1 MINIKYW
8 DKGAGMANSIAIAS
22 GKGGV
27 GKTTTASNLAIYY
40 ARKGLQIGLIDI
52 DPLSD
57 IAVIFDLP
65 KSLFTNKEQKLLKN
79 KSLDSYTINILP
91 NLDLLFPISKTGT
104 FDSLILKELIGDD
117 YSSELNDKYDL
128 LIYDMPAGMQVE
140 ENLSFLSL
148 SKHLVLVTNPEPVS
162 HVAAGAYLKEAR
174 KKATMENVYI
184 WHNKYKGYSEI
195 NFDPTDIIGNYNKN
209 MPPEEHIKKEDFNI
223 TNIAFIPEDRSM
235 DLLQGDPAILVQ
247 LLRNISNILD
257 MVHGDLIQNIPCK
270 ADVSN
275 RMMNLIKFYFK
286 EHPIIPN
293 SEEALG
299 NLAAYIAI
307 LSGISVKESK
317 SKDYQLFTDN
327 QKNELLQFI
336 DAVQSNTLRHQLM
349 KAGRLIK
356 QKIASLESE
365 SSLFSVPMAHDPG
378 STLDKELSIVLIK
391 IQQLHIASLYN
402 SGGLLLF
409 YFSLY
414 KLFQSDK
421 LLNIL
426 LKFIPRKDKNSNE
439 RDRYTQ
445 IKNLLR
451 IDSTYQKSYIRLIKT
466 FLPLISRQV
475 ATAAKTFELKN
486 LVFRGSDGYIMK
498 SVYLKLTSAFIH
510 EAVNGGL
517 GIIINFDYR
526 PASAMFT
533 KSAEEL
539 LLKISSQDKVQ
550 L

>member
-1 MINIKYW
+1 
-8 DKGAGMANSIAIAS
+8 MANSIAIAS

-40 ARKGLQIGLIDI
+40 ARKGLQVGLIDI

-65 KSLFTNKEQKLLKN
+65 QSLFKNKEPKLLKN
-79 KSLDSYTINILP
+79 KPLESYTINILP
-91 NLDLLFPISKTGT
+91 NLDLLFPISKTGA
-104 FDSLILKELIGDD
+104 FDSIVLKELIGND

-128 LIYDMPAGMQVE
+128 LIYDMPAGMQAE

-148 SKHLVLVTNPEPVS
+148 SSHLVLVTNPEPVS
-162 HVAAGAYLKEAR
+162 HVAAGAYLKEAN
-174 KKATMENVYI
+174 KKGSKSKIYI
-184 WHNKYKGYSEI
+184 WHNRYKGYSEI

-209 MPPEEHIKKEDFNI
+209 MPHEDHINSDEFNI
-223 TNIAFIPEDRSM
+223 LNIAFIPEDRSM

-257 MVHGDLIQNIPCK
+257 MVHSDLLKNIPCN
-270 ADVSN
+270 ADISD

-293 SEEALG
+293 AEEALG

-307 LSGISVKESK
+307 LSGISVQESK
-317 SKDYQLFTDN
+317 TEDYQLFTDN
-327 QKNELLQFI
+327 QKNELISFI
-336 DAVQSNTLRHQLM
+336 NAVQNNSMRHQLI
-349 KAGRLIK
+349 KTGRLIN

-365 SSLFSVPMAHDPG
+365 SSLFSVPMSHDPG
-378 STLDKELSIVLIK
+378 SALDKELSIVLIK
-391 IQQLHIASLYN
+391 IQQSKIPSLYN

-414 KLFQSDK
+414 KLFQSEK
-421 LLNIL
+421 LLNLL
-426 LKFIPRKDKNSNE
+426 LKFIPRKKQNSSE

-451 IDSTYQKSYIRLIKT
+451 KDSNYQKTYIKLIKT

-475 ATAAKTFELKN
+475 STAAKTFELKN
-486 LVFRGSDGYIMK
+486 LVFRDSDGKIIK

-510 EAVNGGL
+510 EAINGGL
-517 GIIINFDYR
+517 GIIINFNYR
-526 PASAMFT
+526 PASSVFS

-539 LLKISSQDKVQ
+539 LQKISSQDKEQ
-550 L
+550 P

>member
-1 MINIKYW
+1 
-8 DKGAGMANSIAIAS
+8 MADSIAIAS

-40 ARKGLQIGLIDI
+40 ARKGLYVGLVDI

-65 KSLFTNKEQKLLKN
+65 QSLFNGKEQKLLKN
-79 KSLDSYTINILP
+79 KSLESYTINILP
-91 NLDLLFPISKTGT
+91 NLDLLFPISKTGA
-104 FDSLILKELIGDD
+104 FDSLVLKELIGTD
-117 YSSELNDKYDL
+117 YSNELNDKYDL
-128 LIYDMPAGMQVE
+128 LIYDMPAGMQAE

-148 SKHLVLVTNPEPVS
+148 SEHLILVTNPEPVS
-162 HVAAGAYLKEAR
+162 HVAAGAYLKEAN
-174 KKATMENVYI
+174 KITDKNKIYI
-184 WHNKYKGYSEI
+184 WHNRYKGYSEI
-195 NFDPTDIIGNYNKN
+195 NFDPTDIIGNFNKN
-209 MPPEEHIKKEDFNI
+209 MPQEEHLDPKDYNI
-223 TNIAFIPEDRSM
+223 QNIAFIPEDRSM

-247 LLRNISNILD
+247 LLRTISNVLD
-257 MVHGDLIQNIPCK
+257 MVHSELLLNIPCK
-270 ADVSN
+270 ADVSD
-275 RMMNLIKFYFK
+275 RMMSLIKFYFK

-293 SEEALG
+293 AEESLG
-299 NLAAYIAI
+299 NLATYIAI

-317 SKDYQLFTDN
+317 TEDYKLFTDN
-327 QKNELLQFI
+327 QKNELINFI
-336 DAVQSNTLRHQLM
+336 IRIQKNTLRHQLI
-349 KAGRLIK
+349 KTGRLIN

-365 SSLFSVPMAHDPG
+365 SSLFSVPMSHDPG
-378 STLDKELSIVLIK
+378 SALDKELSITLIN
-391 IQQLHIASLYN
+391 IQQSKILSLNN

-421 LLNIL
+421 LLNLL
-426 LKFIPRKDKNSNE
+426 LKFIPRKKHPGTE

-451 IDSTYQKSYIRLIKT
+451 KDSNYNKLYLKLIKT

-475 ATAAKTFELKN
+475 STAAKTFELKN
-486 LVFRGSDGYIMK
+486 LVFRSKDGIIIK

-510 EAVNGGL
+510 EAINGGL

-526 PASAMFT
+526 PASSVFS
-533 KSAEEL
+533 KSAED
-539 LLKISSQDKVQ
+539 LLKNIISQDKEQ